1 MPWNLVAVGHPH
13 VSELR
18 AFGQLRD
25 NHRTSLFVGVCGHL
39 DLAEAFVL
47 ILADPPRANEPH
59 TLYSIAGRHLL
70 HTIVLLCQPLCEDP
84 AGHETAS
91 GWRTHRCMTI
101 NTALT
106 QLTRALNGEESA
118 MALGEYEGTR
128 MVQLPLDTLLELM
141 AAAEGQYVPEP
152 AQEGPT
158 ETAVAAELWNS
169 SAAVRLGLKPSFD
182 FIEDRLDLET
192 VMNQARLALAVIDQ
206 KDTLDSQE
214 ETAGLPVGSVLKDNA
229 GRALQVTPRGLMAIG
244 EEYPLAEV
252 RGSLTVLSRE
262 PEDFKRLGWLR
273 PRSAEVEYETEA
285 RAA

>member
-1 MPWNLVAVGHPH
+1 
-13 VSELR
+13 
-18 AFGQLRD
+18 
-25 NHRTSLFVGVCGHL
+25 
-39 DLAEAFVL
+39 
-47 ILADPPRANEPH
+47 
-59 TLYSIAGRHLL
+59 
-70 HTIVLLCQPLCEDP
+70 
-84 AGHETAS
+84 
-91 GWRTHRCMTI
+91 MTI
-101 NTALT
+101 NTVLT
-106 QLTRALNGEESA
+106 QLTRALNGVEST

-141 AAAEGQYVPEP
+141 ATAEGQYVPEP
-152 AQEGPT
+152 AQEGPM

-192 VMNQARLALAVIDQ
+192 VMNQARLALSVIDQ

-214 ETAGLPVGSVLKDNA
+214 DTAGLPVGSVLKDNA

-252 RGSLTVLSRE
+252 RGTLTVLSRE

-273 PRSAEVEYETEA
+273 PRPAEVEYETEA